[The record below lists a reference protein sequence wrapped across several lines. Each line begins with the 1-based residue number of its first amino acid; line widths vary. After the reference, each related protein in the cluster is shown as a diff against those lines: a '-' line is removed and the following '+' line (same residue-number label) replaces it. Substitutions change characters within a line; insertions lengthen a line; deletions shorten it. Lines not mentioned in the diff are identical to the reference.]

1 MVNTK
6 LNNKIYKDS
15 LSNIV
20 YSIKE
25 RVNCNYVKVA
35 SLVKNRILSQKTDK
49 AFVNTQIEMINEDL
63 IRVRNTIDSMNEIS
77 NSLAIKVNNGNNLI
91 DNIEINTNNI
101 AYFSRETL
109 DEVEKNIDNK
119 EDGYWCKI
127 LKFGSIFIA
136 VSLILIYLIKHVD

>member
-49 AFVNTQIEMINEDL
+49 AFVNAQIEMINEDL

-77 NSLAIKVNNGNNLI
+77 NSMAIKVNNGNNLI